1 MSNVLEI
8 LDKETFEKEIN
19 ADVPVL
25 VDFWATWCGPCM
37 RQGPILHDLA
47 NELGDKV
54 KVIKV
59 DVDKNM
65 NLAVSLGIVSIP
77 ALFIYKGGTLME
89 KTVGL
94 TDKDQLVKM
103 IEKYM

>member
-1 MSNVLEI
+1 MSNVIEVLGR
-8 LDKETFEKEIN
+8 ETFENEIN

-37 RQGPILHDLA
+37 RQGPVLHDLA
-47 NELGDKV
+47 AELGDKV
-54 KVIKV
+54 KVVKV

-65 NLAVSLGIVSIP
+65 DLAVSLGIVSIP
-77 ALFIYKGGTLME
+77 ALFIYKGGELME

-94 TDKDQLVKM
+94 TDKEQLIKM
-103 IEKYM
+103 LSKYM